1 MKWVIRSDGDAREVE
16 VDRHG
21 DVFEVELDGVVR
33 RVELERHDGSLA
45 SLRYPDDGKSFQ
57 VTYPHHGNGG
67 WRVGVWQREFDFAV
81 LSPAEAVE
89 AVSGARESGPSRLTA
104 PIPGKVV
111 AVKVAEGDA
120 VEPGQPLVVLEA
132 MKMENELAA
141 EQAGSVAAIHVADG
155 DTVDGGQVLVE
166 IE

>member
-1 MKWVIRSDGDAREVE
+1 MKWVIRGDGEAREIEVE
-16 VDRHG
+16 RRG
-21 DVFEVELDGVVR
+21 SLFEVELDGVVR
-33 RVELERHDGSLA
+33 QVELERHDGSLA
-45 SLRYPDDGKSFQ
+45 SLRYPDTGMSFQ
-57 VTYPHHGNGG
+57 VTYHHHGNGG

-89 AVSGARESGPSRLTA
+89 AVTGSRESGPSKLTA

-141 EQAGSVAAIHVADG
+141 DQVGTVAAIHVSPG
-155 DTVDGGQVLVE
+155 ETVDGGRVLVE